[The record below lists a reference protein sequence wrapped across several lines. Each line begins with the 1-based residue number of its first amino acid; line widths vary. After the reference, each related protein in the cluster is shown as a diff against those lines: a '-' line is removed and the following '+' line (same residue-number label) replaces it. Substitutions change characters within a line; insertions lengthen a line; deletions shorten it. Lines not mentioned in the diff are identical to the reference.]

1 MFYALEP
8 SSQYEV
14 VIQSQNR
21 WGWSENSEPF
31 FFSTRANG
39 KYHYIFYP
47 SLFLTYIHFATVYKI
62 AHFDDNLSINMN
74 HIKIFKIQVFEVVF
88 GTVEKFLQ
96 SNFEVV
102 PYTASA
108 ADHT

>member
-21 WGWSENSEPF
+21 WGWSENSDPF

-39 KYHYIFYP
+39 KYHITYVLYPFYTQFAQCTP
-47 SLFLTYIHFATVYKI
+47 AMPINRGLSKVKNKWAVKFKFSQFLSGSPKSSVHVSKSETALHPKVGY
-62 AHFDDNLSINMN
+62 SI
-74 HIKIFKIQVFEVVF
+74 
-88 GTVEKFLQ
+88 
-96 SNFEVV
+96 
-102 PYTASA
+102 
-108 ADHT
+108 